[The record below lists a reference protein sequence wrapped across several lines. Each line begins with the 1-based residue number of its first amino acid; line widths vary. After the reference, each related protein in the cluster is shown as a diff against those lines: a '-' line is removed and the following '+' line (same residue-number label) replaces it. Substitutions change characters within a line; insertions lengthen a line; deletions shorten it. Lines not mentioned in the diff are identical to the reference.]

1 MAHTLNGIGQPIP
14 KGCLYAMRPL
24 IFSLVAGTLAAGIA
38 AATLLPVIAAPRPAT
53 ERISKTTAEL
63 LVFEAKNCPYCFI
76 FRRDVMPGYLQSP
89 RARDVPMRFI
99 DVSKADMSSLQL
111 RAPLT
116 MLPTVVLMQNGR
128 EVDRIVG
135 YMGPEP
141 FFHMVSRLMK

>member
-1 MAHTLNGIGQPIP
+1 MACALKGNGGPIP
-14 KGCLYAMRPL
+14 KGCPNAMRTL
-24 IFSLVAGTLAAGIA
+24 FLSFIAGALTIA
-38 AATLLPVIAAPRPAT
+38 AAAVSLLPVTAAPRPTT

-63 LVFEAKNCPYCFI
+63 LVFEAKGCAYCFI
-76 FRRDVMPGYLQSP
+76 FRRDVVPGYQQSP

-99 DVSKADMSSLQL
+99 DVRKADLTRLQL

-116 MLPTVVLMQNGR
+116 MLPTVILMEHGR
-128 EVDRIVG
+128 EVDRISG